1 MCFLDQKTH
10 LPLSQISWN
19 RLNICSA
26 QFLSRAQRH
35 DILQYLVSTWVI
47 WLWNLTFFAWLPYEP
62 VAGFPL
68 PSSALLC
75 SKAVNKSAKTYTEDL
90 KSRAHFW
97 SNLDVPHVLRK
108 ILLWYFSSP
117 YIQSVCKKY
126 QTIAEYHPLTRISL
140 TVASGSIQLP
150 CICIYPVHSKP
161 FQTIQT
167 FCWPL
172 ALHSTL
178 IAHSFLGL
186 RKSTEISSFR
196 KFWCYFLCTHH
207 LWLRESARVSGD
219 AKAFP
224 RFTFSEKCRTSDEIK
239 GRAVPL
245 LDRGSRGQY
254 D

>member
-1 MCFLDQKTH
+1 MCSEK
-10 LPLSQISWN
+10 SWCG
-19 RLNICSA
+19 I
-26 QFLSRAQRH
+26 
-35 DILQYLVSTWVI
+35 LVSLHSKRLQEI
-47 WLWNLTFFAWLPYEP
+47 
-62 VAGFPL
+62 
-68 PSSALLC
+68 SSHT
-75 SKAVNKSAKTYTEDL
+75 V
-90 KSRAHFW
+90 
-97 SNLDVPHVLRK
+97 
-108 ILLWYFSSP
+108 
-117 YIQSVCKKY
+117 
-126 QTIAEYHPLTRISL
+126 AEYHPLARISL

-178 IAHSFLGL
+178 IVHSFLGL

-196 KFWCYFLCTHH
+196 KFWCYFLCAHH

>member
-1 MCFLDQKTH
+1 MIF
-10 LPLSQISWN
+10 SS
-19 RLNICSA
+19 
-26 QFLSRAQRH
+26 
-35 DILQYLVSTWVI
+35 I
-47 WLWNLTFFAWLPYEP
+47 WCRRGWFGCETFFAWLPYEP
-62 VAGFPL
+62 VVGFPL

-75 SKAVNKSAKTYTEDL
+75 SKAVSKSAKAYTEDL

-108 ILLWYFSSP
+108 ILVWYFSSP
-117 YIQSVCKKY
+117 YIQIICKKY

-239 GRAVPL
+239 KNSASA
-245 LDRGSRGQY
+245 GSWIRRSIWLIWHMPIILVIYIYVYIYIYIYIQY
-254 D
+254 FWYQ